1 MQIDMSPA
9 PGEIIVLQGLCLTGF
24 AGCAAI
30 IDARNR
36 RVPNALV
43 FPGLAVALVLRFPS
57 GLASVIDGLSGT
69 AIGLVLGFSLFALNI
84 WGAGD
89 GKLLLMVG
97 GYLGVARMPGAL
109 ALIAVIGGAL
119 ALIQATR
126 QGAILPVLLNVRRL
140 LTAGGRSE
148 PPVATQRVL
157 TIPYGVAIASGAVAW
172 WLLTAGLI

>member
-1 MQIDMSPA
+1 MTPA
-9 PGEIIVLQGLCLTGF
+9 PAEIIVLQGLCLAGF
-24 AGCAAI
+24 AGCAAVT
-30 IDARNR
+30 DARNR

-43 FPGLAVALVLRFPS
+43 VPGLAVALFLRFPS
-57 GLASVIDGLSGT
+57 GLAAVIDGLSGT
-69 AIGLVLGFSLFALNI
+69 GLGLVLGFSLFALNI

-97 GYLGVARMPGAL
+97 GYLGMAQMPGAL

-148 PPVATQRVL
+148 PRIATQHVL
-157 TIPYGVAIASGAVAW
+157 TVPYGVAIASGAVTW